1 MQQQKPLALPNGRLN
16 LSQQQLLK
24 VQGNKQAGVLNKNQI
39 NFASDKTGS
48 MNNSSI
54 QVLSNYHTVKS
65 PDSNT
70 KQAEEYSNPLGST
83 VIRRQFVENI
93 GPGDE
98 AQPDFARDDDSEN
111 LCDGNQLMMNAAA
124 PSHHQ

>member
-24 VQGNKQAGVLNKNQI
+24 VHGNKQTGVLNKNQI

-48 MNNSSI
+48 MNNSSL

-70 KQAEEYSNPLGST
+70 KQAEEHSNQLGNT

-111 LCDGNQLMMNAAA
+111 LCDGSQPRLNTAGPAH
-124 PSHHQ
+124 P